1 MVVIRNGRFIS
12 RKKTSSDEVHQMR
25 SNGSYGYELKY
36 DKKRIWPSFE
46 VNCLENTLSFHW
58 DTKDFAGLGSLSN
71 DVNTI
76 FIIRNK

>member
-36 DKKRIWPSFE
+36 NKNELYTINEILFE
-46 VNCLENTLSFHW
+46 NKLDN
-58 DTKDFAGLGSLSN
+58 
-71 DVNTI
+71 
-76 FIIRNK
+76 II